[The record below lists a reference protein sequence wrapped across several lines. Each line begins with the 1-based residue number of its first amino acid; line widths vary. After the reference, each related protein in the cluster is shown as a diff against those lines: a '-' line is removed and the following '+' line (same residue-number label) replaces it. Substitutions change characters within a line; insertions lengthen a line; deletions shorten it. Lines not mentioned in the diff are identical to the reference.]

1 MDTLAIGTL
10 AMESSAIL
18 RILVGPY
25 GLHAFGLV
33 LLSFF
38 IVFLWVFNFTNFLLT
53 MNAGAAPATC
63 AQKSLLL
70 SS

>member
-1 MDTLAIGTL
+1 MLEAIFCELARAGVDLSNSRDTL
-10 AMESSAIL
+10 AMEDPAIS

-38 IVFLWVFNFTNFLLT
+38 IVFLWVFNFTNF
-53 MNAGAAPATC
+53 
-63 AQKSLLL
+63 S
-70 SS
+70 

>member
-1 MDTLAIGTL
+1 MGHARYWDTL
-10 AMESSAIL
+10 AMENSAIL

-38 IVFLWVFNFTNFLLT
+38 IVFLWVFNFTNFF
-53 MNAGAAPATC
+53 
-63 AQKSLLL
+63 
-70 SS
+70 